1 MRRFGV
7 LLMATLSMA
16 ALNACTTD
24 PDPAEPAFGEDA
36 QVGLDLN
43 TSSRSMVVGE
53 TITVMAETKNLLGR
67 DAEIEWYAPGGQ
79 IKTEEEGRIARVHF
93 ENPGTYTVSARLFVD
108 GKQVKR
114 DAVTIRVQPL
124 E

>member
-7 LLMATLSMA
+7 LLMAALSMT
-16 ALNACTTD
+16 ALNACTAD
-24 PDPAEPAFGEDA
+24 PDPVEPAFGDEA
-36 QVGLDLN
+36 QIGLDLN
-43 TSSRSMVVGE
+43 PSSRSMVVGE

-67 DAEIEWYAPGGQ
+67 DVEIEWYAPGGE
-79 IKTEEEGRIARVHF
+79 IKTEDEGRIARVHF
-93 ENPGTYTVSARLFVD
+93 ESPGTYTVSARLFAD